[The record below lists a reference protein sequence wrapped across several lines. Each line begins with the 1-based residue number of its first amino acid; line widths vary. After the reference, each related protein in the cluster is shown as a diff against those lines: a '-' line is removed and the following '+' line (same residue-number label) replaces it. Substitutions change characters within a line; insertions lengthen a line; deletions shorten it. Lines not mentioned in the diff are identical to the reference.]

1 MVEVLAR
8 LESRD
13 QGERSDERP
22 NCRFLP
28 ARENYKVI
36 GYEYDVR
43 TFPMMINK
51 ITSSVDF
58 NYWLKRLIEH

>member
-1 MVEVLAR
+1 MVEMPAR

-13 QGERSDERP
+13 QGQRSDKRTD
-22 NCRFLP
+22 CRFLP

-58 NYWLKRLIEH
+58 N